1 LQPFHDF
8 RPALQQCPAA
18 LLPAIVATAT
28 ATNSKEKAMLKQ
40 TISLRKAAMAAI
52 VAALISL
59 PAMSVAQ
66 AKYRTADQP
75 SMAKQCEIVGS
86 ISHRCLNFDS
96 DSMWPEGLA
105 DFHGTNGG

>member
-1 LQPFHDF
+1 
-8 RPALQQCPAA
+8 
-18 LLPAIVATAT
+18 
-28 ATNSKEKAMLKQ
+28 MLKQ
-40 TISLRKAAMAAI
+40 PISPRKAALAAI
-52 VAALISL
+52 VTALISL
-59 PAMSVAQ
+59 PTMSVAQ
-66 AKYRTADQP
+66 AQHRTADHP